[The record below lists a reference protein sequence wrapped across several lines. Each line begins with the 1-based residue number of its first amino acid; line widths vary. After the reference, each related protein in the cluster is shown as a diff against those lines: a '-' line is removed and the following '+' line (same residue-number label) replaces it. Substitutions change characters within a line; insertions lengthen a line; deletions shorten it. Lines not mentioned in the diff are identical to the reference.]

1 LQASLDGIILA
12 VVITV
17 VVGRVIRGRTVG
29 GRDGLSVCFV
39 VGHVNDAVAEQ
50 IIAAVIES
58 AARLFW
64 LPTLRRPHHECFK
77 IEPSK

>member
-1 LQASLDGIILA
+1 MQASLDGIILA

-17 VVGRVIRGRTVG
+17 
-29 GRDGLSVCFV
+29 V